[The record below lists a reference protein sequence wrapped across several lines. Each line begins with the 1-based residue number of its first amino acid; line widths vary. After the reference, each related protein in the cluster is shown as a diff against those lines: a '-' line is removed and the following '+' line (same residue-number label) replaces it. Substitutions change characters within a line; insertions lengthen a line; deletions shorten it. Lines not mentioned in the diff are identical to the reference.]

1 MPGWQPTH
9 YSRAQLEE
17 RRLAALAWI
26 ERGTHR
32 NQEIANHF
40 GVSVHTIYTWKARL
54 RRNGGLKATIAS
66 GATSRLTA
74 AQHEQLRTFLREGAV
89 HHGFPDPTWT
99 TRRVTDLI
107 GRHFDVWYHHDHVRK
122 ILRQLGFTPQ
132 MPDGRA
138 AERNELRIASWKEQV
153 APELEK
159 KVAEGAT
166 LVYLDEVGFSLKGV
180 RRRTWSTRGVTPL
193 VTLPANWEKLSTIG
207 AITSDGRFFQQT
219 KSGAI
224 RSGDVI
230 RFFQHLLRHVQGEIV
245 VVLDNAGIHRAKAT
259 QAFVETHERLSLV
272 FLPPYA
278 PELNPI
284 ELVWAYV
291 KRNVLGNF
299 CARSVSELKAKL
311 VTAWQRVRYIDLPR
325 QLMNA
330 NLCRYQ

>member
-1 MPGWQPTH
+1 MGGRQSAMNSGSRPGKNR
-9 YSRAQLEE
+9 S
-17 RRLAALAWI
+17 
-26 ERGTHR
+26 HR
-32 NQEIANHF
+32 
-40 GVSVHTIYTWKARL
+40 
-54 RRNGGLKATIAS
+54 
-66 GATSRLTA
+66 
-74 AQHEQLRTFLREGAV
+74 
-89 HHGFPDPTWT
+89 
-99 TRRVTDLI
+99 
-107 GRHFDVWYHHDHVRK
+107 
-122 ILRQLGFTPQ
+122 
-132 MPDGRA
+132 
-138 AERNELRIASWKEQV
+138 SW
-153 APELEK
+153 EK

-259 QAFVETHERLSLV
+259 QAFVGLHERLSLV

-311 VTAWQRVRYIDLPR
+311 VTAWQRVRYIDLPH

>member
-1 MPGWQPTH
+1 M
-9 YSRAQLEE
+9 
-17 RRLAALAWI
+17 
-26 ERGTHR
+26 
-32 NQEIANHF
+32 
-40 GVSVHTIYTWKARL
+40 
-54 RRNGGLKATIAS
+54 
-66 GATSRLTA
+66 
-74 AQHEQLRTFLREGAV
+74 
-89 HHGFPDPTWT
+89 
-99 TRRVTDLI
+99 
-107 GRHFDVWYHHDHVRK
+107 
-122 ILRQLGFTPQ
+122 
-132 MPDGRA
+132 
-138 AERNELRIASWKEQV
+138 
-153 APELEK
+153 
-159 KVAEGAT
+159 
-166 LVYLDEVGFSLKGV
+166 YLDEVGFSLKGV

-259 QAFVETHERLSLV
+259 QAFVGLHERLSLV

-311 VTAWQRVRYIDLPR
+311 VTAWQRVRYIDLPH

-330 NLCRYQ
+330 NLCRPEQNAQDEDVQRRLAVVPRGAVHDQGELAVGQQGKQDVCDVLRRELSVVKHAGHRPGF